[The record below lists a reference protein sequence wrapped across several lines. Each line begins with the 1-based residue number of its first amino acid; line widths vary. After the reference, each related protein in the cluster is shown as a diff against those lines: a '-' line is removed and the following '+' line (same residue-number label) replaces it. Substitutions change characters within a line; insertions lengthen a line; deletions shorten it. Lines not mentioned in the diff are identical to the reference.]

1 MRCGEKCMVAITA
14 VEFAAPNYRSGKRRN
29 AKWRSRLPVLQ
40 NAENSDGENRV
51 NFTDRM
57 PLYLY

>member
-1 MRCGEKCMVAITA
+1 MRCGEKCTVAITA

-40 NAENSDGENRV
+40 NEENSDGENRV
-51 NFTDRM
+51 NFTD
-57 PLYLY
+57 